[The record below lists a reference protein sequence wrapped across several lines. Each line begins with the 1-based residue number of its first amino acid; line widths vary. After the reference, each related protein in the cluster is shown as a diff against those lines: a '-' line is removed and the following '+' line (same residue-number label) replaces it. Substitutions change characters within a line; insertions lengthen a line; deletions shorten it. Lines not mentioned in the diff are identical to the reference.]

1 MSSLYVFVDES
12 GTPGNGSFFTV
23 AGFWCVSDRQPSAVL
38 QSSKDKLLEQM
49 NTNYA
54 RRGPE
59 NELKGSQIRNDG
71 LDVLFSTLQ
80 STFRGDDSIHQNPP
94 VWTDDRV
101 FRYTA
106 NNLNPGL
113 MNTLVKDVAGIDQQS
128 PAMLQT
134 FLLSS
139 ILNPILNNHLVNCS
153 PVESVR
159 VVLDAETW
167 TAPANY
173 IDSGLCQIENV
184 PDDVEFAIRDSKSTP
199 GIQFADVAA
208 YSWAQF
214 ATKGRCET
222 PARMMKDLLL
232 QG

>member
-1 MSSLYVFVDES
+1 VSSLYVFVDES
-12 GTPGNGSFFTV
+12 GVPGEGSFFTV
-23 AGFWCVSDRQPSAVL
+23 AGFWCVSDRQPPAVL

-54 RRGPE
+54 HRGPE

-71 LDVLFSTLQ
+71 LDVLFNMLE
-80 STFRGDDSIHQNPP
+80 STFREDDSIHQNPP
-94 VWTDDRV
+94 VWSDGRI

-113 MNTLVKDVAGIDQQS
+113 MNTLIRDVAGIDRQS
-128 PAMLQT
+128 SHMLQT

-139 ILNPILNNHLVNCS
+139 ILNPVLDNHLVNCS
-153 PVESVR
+153 PVESVQ
-159 VVLDAETW
+159 VILDSDTWET
-167 TAPANY
+167 PANY
-173 IDSGLCQIENV
+173 INSGLSQIENV
-184 PDDVEFAIRDSKSTP
+184 PDDVQFTTRDSKSTP

-214 ATKGRCET
+214 ATEGRCEI
-222 PARMMKDLLL
+222 PVNIIRNLLL